1 VDTIRLT
8 DADFTDEAPT
18 ASTDAGTNPDNPGG
32 YPDWDSPSV
41 SLAPEDPPD
50 GDAADS
56 VQPTPIDTQPTPDEE
71 PEADPP
77 EVETETSPE
86 TPEQAAE
93 AERIARLEAELAAR
107 DARIAQIEE
116 AQRQEARAQL
126 DQGAI
131 WEEQQVDAR
140 LDHEWRTRVMPQAQ
154 RLQGA
159 AQANFINARRQEF
172 SRAAEQQKAQIAE
185 MHRQG
190 VIQLLAADP
199 ATQQTFYSQLLTEH
213 NLPEEAREYLA
224 EVGPDMAEREIPR
237 LKKYYARLAKAEQER
252 DQAWRDRE
260 VFKRAHEGADAMG
273 GTHRT
278 GGAIPKTLLDSNS
291 PDFDLSLAYQSAGQW
306 RRGR

>member
-8 DADFTDEAPT
+8 DADFTDEAPSAT
-18 ASTDAGTNPDNPGG
+18 TDAGTNPDNPGG

-50 GDAADS
+50 VEAADA
-56 VQPTPIDTQPTPDEE
+56 VQPTLPEAQPATDEE
-71 PEADPP
+71 TAPEDEADA
-77 EVETETSPE
+77 ESEPE
-86 TPEQAAE
+86 TPEQTAE
-93 AERIARLEAELAAR
+93 AADIARLKAELAAR
-107 DARIAQIEE
+107 DERIAQIEE
-116 AQRQEARAQL
+116 AQRQEARQQL

-131 WEEQQVDAR
+131 YEEQQVDAR
-140 LDHEWRTRVMPQAQ
+140 LDHQWRTQIMPQAN

-159 AQANFINARRQEF
+159 ARDNFINARRVEF
-172 SRAAEQQKAQIAE
+172 NQHANQQKAQIAE

-199 ATQQTFYSQLLTEH
+199 ATQQTFYSQLLDEH
-213 NLPEEAREYLA
+213 NLPEEARELLA
-224 EVGPDMAEREIPR
+224 EFGPEMAERQIPR
-237 LKKYYARLAKAEQER
+237 LKKHYAKIAAAEAAR

-260 VFKRAHEGADAMG
+260 VYKRAAEGADAMG

>member
-8 DADFTDEAPT
+8 DADFTDEAPSAT
-18 ASTDAGTNPDNPGG
+18 TDAGTNPDNPGG
-32 YPDWDSPSV
+32 YPDWDSPTA

-50 GDAADS
+50 VEAADA

-71 PEADPP
+71 PGA
-77 EVETETSPE
+77 EVEALDESEPE
-86 TPEQAAE
+86 TPEQTAE

-107 DARIAQIEE
+107 DERIARYEE
-116 AQRQEARAQL
+116 AQRQEARQQL

-140 LDHEWRTRVMPQAQ
+140 LDHQWRTQIMPQAN

-159 AQANFINARRQEF
+159 ARDNFINARRVEF
-172 SRAAEQQKAQIAE
+172 NQHANQQKAQIAE

-199 ATQQTFYSQLLTEH
+199 ATQQTFYSQLLDEH
-213 NLPEEAREYLA
+213 NLPEEARELLA
-224 EVGPDMAEREIPR
+224 EFGPEMAERQIPR
-237 LKKYYARLAKAEQER
+237 LKKHYAKIAAAEAAR

-260 VFKRAHEGADAMG
+260 VYKRAAEGADAMG